1 MTKEEIRELLVETD
15 VIQEGHFVLSS
26 GRHADIYMQC
36 AKVLQYP
43 EQAAVLA
50 AEIAEKWEDSEI
62 DVVIGPALGGVVLSY
77 AVAAELG
84 VRSIFS
90 ERKNGEMKLRRGFEI
105 QPGEKVLVV
114 EDVVTTG
121 GSVKE
126 VLAVLEELD
135 VEIVG
140 LSSIVD
146 RSNGQAKFDYDF
158 RPLLPVAIKSY
169 KANLCELCKKK
180 IPITRPGSKEK

>member
-1 MTKEEIRELLVETD
+1 MTKEKIRELLVETN

-43 EQAAVLA
+43 EHASTLA
-50 AEIAEKWEDSEI
+50 AEIAKKWTDEEI

-77 AVAAELG
+77 AVAEELG

-90 ERKNGEMKLRRGFEI
+90 ERKSGEMKIRRGFELEV
-105 QPGEKVLVV
+105 GEKVLVV

-146 RSNGQAKFDYDF
+146 RSNGEVGFNYDF
-158 RPLLPVAIKSY
+158 KPLLPVDIKSY
-169 KANLCELCKKK
+169 KAGQCELCQQGM
-180 IPITRPGSKEK
+180 PITRPGSKEK

>member
-43 EQAAVLA
+43 EHAATLA
-50 AEIAEKWEDSEI
+50 AEIVEKWKDKEVDA
-62 DVVIGPALGGVVLSY
+62 VVGPALGGVVLSY
-77 AVAAELG
+77 AVAEELG

-90 ERKNGEMKLRRGFEI
+90 ERKNGEMKIRRGFELKA
-105 QPGEKVLVV
+105 GEKVLVV

-121 GSVKE
+121 GSVRE
-126 VLAVLEELD
+126 LLAVLEELD

-146 RSNGQAKFDYDF
+146 RSNGKVDFDYDF
-158 RPLLPVAIKSY
+158 KALLPVDIKSY
-169 KANLCELCKKK
+169 KAGKCKLCEQGV
-180 IPITRPGSKEK
+180 PITRPGSKEK

>member
-1 MTKEEIRELLVETD
+1 MKKEEIRKLLVETN

-43 EQAAVLA
+43 EHAATLA
-50 AEIAEKWEDSEI
+50 AEIATKWKDEEI

-77 AVAAELG
+77 AVAEELG

-90 ERKNGEMKLRRGFEI
+90 ERKNGEMKIRRGFELE
-105 QPGEKVLVV
+105 PGEKVLVV

-121 GSVKE
+121 GSVRE
-126 VLAVLEELD
+126 VLAVLESLE

-146 RSNGQAKFDYDF
+146 RSNGEVDFNYDF
-158 RPLLPVAIKSY
+158 KPLLPLDIKSY
-169 KANLCELCKKK
+169 EAEQCELCKKGL
-180 IPITRPGSKEK
+180 PINRPGSKEK

>member
-1 MTKEEIRELLVETD
+1 MKQEEIRELLVETD

-36 AKVLQYP
+36 AKILQYP
-43 EQAAVLA
+43 KHASTLA
-50 AEIAEKWEDSEI
+50 AEIAKKWEDHKI

-77 AVAAELG
+77 AVAEELG

-90 ERKNGEMKLRRGFEI
+90 ERKNGEMKIRRGFELKA
-105 QPGEKVLVV
+105 GENVLVV

-126 VLAVLEELD
+126 VLAVLEKKD

-146 RSNGQAKFDYDF
+146 RSNGKVKFDYAF
-158 RPLLPVAIKSY
+158 KSLLPIDIKSY
-169 KANLCELCKKK
+169 KAGKCDLCQKG
-180 IPITRPGSKEK
+180 IPITRPGSKAK

>member
-43 EQAAVLA
+43 EHASTLA
-50 AEIAEKWEDSEI
+50 AEIVRKWGDKEV
-62 DVVIGPALGGVVLSY
+62 DVVVGPALGGVVLSY
-77 AVAAELG
+77 AVAEELG

-90 ERKNGEMKLRRGFEI
+90 ERKNGEMKIRRGFELK
-105 QPGEKVLVV
+105 PGEKVLVV

-121 GSVKE
+121 GSVRE
-126 VLAVLEELD
+126 LLAVLEELD

-146 RSNGQAKFDYDF
+146 RSNGKVEFDYDF
-158 RPLLPVAIKSY
+158 KALLPVDIKSY
-169 KANLCELCKKK
+169 KAGKCKLCEQGEA
-180 IPITRPGSKEK
+180 ITRPGSKEK

>member
-1 MTKEEIRELLVETD
+1 MTKEEIRELLIETD

-36 AKVLQYP
+36 AKVLQHP
-43 EQAAVLA
+43 EHAATLA
-50 AEIAEKWEDSEI
+50 REIAAKWKNKEI

-77 AVAAELG
+77 AVAEELR

-90 ERKNGEMKLRRGFEI
+90 ERKNGEMKIRRGFELE
-105 QPGEKVLVV
+105 PGEKVLVV

-126 VLAVLEELD
+126 VLEVLENND

-146 RSNGQAKFDYDF
+146 RSNGKVNFNYDYKA
-158 RPLLPVAIKSY
+158 LLPVDIKSY
-169 KANLCELCKKK
+169 KAGQCELCKKG
-180 IPITRPGSKEK
+180 IPITRPGSKEN

>member
-1 MTKEEIRELLVETD
+1 MTEKEIREILVETG

-43 EQAAVLA
+43 EHASKLA
-50 AEIAEKWEDSEI
+50 AEIAEKWEDEEI
-62 DVVIGPALGGVVLSY
+62 DLVIGPALGGVVLSY
-77 AVAAELG
+77 AVAEELG

-90 ERKNGEMKLRRGFEI
+90 ERKNGEMKIRRGFEI
-105 QPGEKVLVV
+105 KDGEKVLVV

-126 VLAVLEELD
+126 VLSLLEDMEI
-135 VEIVG
+135 EIVG
-140 LSSIVD
+140 ISSIVD
-146 RSNGQAKFDYDF
+146 RSSGSANFKHKFK
-158 RPLLPVAIKSY
+158 PLLTMDIKSY
-169 KANLCELCKKK
+169 KAGQCELCEKGV
-180 IPITRPGSKEK
+180 PITRPGSKEK

>member
-1 MTKEEIRELLVETD
+1 MTKEEIREILVETE

-26 GRHADIYMQC
+26 GRHADLYMQC

-43 EQAAVLA
+43 KKAAVLA
-50 AEIAEKWEDSEI
+50 AEIAKKWQDKKI

-77 AVAAELG
+77 AVAEELG
-84 VRSIFS
+84 VRSLFS

-105 QPGEKVLVV
+105 KKKEKVLVV

-126 VLAVLEELD
+126 VLALLEDSDL
-135 VEIVG
+135 EIVG

-146 RSNGQAKFDYDF
+146 RSAGEVEFDYDF
-158 RPLLPVAIKSY
+158 KPLLPLKIKSY
-169 KANLCELCKKK
+169 KANQCQLCEQG
-180 IPITRPGSKEK
+180 IPITRPGSREK

>member
-1 MTKEEIRELLVETD
+1 MTKAEIRELLVETD

-43 EQAAVLA
+43 EHAATLA
-50 AEIAEKWEDSEI
+50 AEIVEKWEDETI

-77 AVAAELG
+77 AVAEELE

-90 ERKNGEMKLRRGFEI
+90 ERKNGEMKIRRGFELK
-105 QPGEKVLVV
+105 PGEKVLVV

-146 RSNGQAKFDYDF
+146 RSNGQVKFNYDF
-158 RPLLPVAIKSY
+158 KPLLPVDIKSY
-169 KANLCELCKKK
+169 KAGNCKLCEDNV
-180 IPITRPGSKEK
+180 PITRPGSKEK

>member
-1 MTKEEIRELLVETD
+1 MNKKEIRELLVETD

-43 EQAAVLA
+43 KHASTLA
-50 AEIAEKWEDSEI
+50 AEIAKKWQEKEI
-62 DVVIGPALGGVVLSY
+62 DVVIGPALGGIVLSY

-90 ERKNGEMKLRRGFEI
+90 ERKNGEMKIRRGFELK
-105 QPGEKVLVV
+105 PGERVLVV

-126 VLAVLEELD
+126 VLQVLEELD

-146 RSNGQAKFDYDF
+146 RSNGEVEFNYDF
-158 RPLLPVAIKSY
+158 QALLPVDIKSY
-169 KANLCELCKKK
+169 NAGKCKLCKEEVE
-180 IPITRPGSKEK
+180 ITRPGSKEK

>member
-15 VIQEGHFVLSS
+15 VIQKGHFVLSS

-36 AKVLQYP
+36 ARVLQYP
-43 EQAAVLA
+43 KHAATIA
-50 AEIAEKWEDSEI
+50 AEIAEKWKDKEI

-77 AVAAELG
+77 AVAKELG

-90 ERKNGEMKLRRGFEI
+90 ERKNGEMKIRRGFDLD
-105 QPGEKVLVV
+105 PKEKVLVV

-126 VLAVLEELD
+126 VLAVLEEQD

-140 LSSIVD
+140 LSSIID
-146 RSNGQAKFDYDF
+146 RSNGKVEFNYDF
-158 RPLLPVAIKSY
+158 KALLPVDIKSY
-169 KANLCELCKKK
+169 KAGQCELCQKDV
-180 IPITRPGSKEK
+180 PLTRPGSKEK

>member
-43 EQAAVLA
+43 EHAAILA
-50 AEIAEKWEDSEI
+50 AEIAEKWEDETI

-77 AVAAELG
+77 AVAEELG

-90 ERKNGEMKLRRGFEI
+90 ERKNGEMKIRRGFELK
-105 QPGEKVLVV
+105 PGENVLVV

-146 RSNGQAKFDYDF
+146 RSNGQVKFNYDF
-158 RPLLPVAIKSY
+158 KALLPVDIKSY
-169 KANLCELCKKK
+169 KAGQCKLCEDNV
-180 IPITRPGSKEK
+180 PITRPGSKEK

>member
-1 MTKEEIRELLVETD
+1 MTKEEIRELLVETE

-26 GRHADIYMQC
+26 GRHADLYMQC

-43 EQAAVLA
+43 DKAAVLA
-50 AEIAEKWEDSEI
+50 AEIAKKWQDEEI

-77 AVAAELG
+77 AVAEELG
-84 VRSIFS
+84 VRSLFS

-105 QPGEKVLVV
+105 KKGERVLVV

-126 VLAVLEELD
+126 VLALLENLD
-135 VEIVG
+135 LEIVG

-146 RSNGQAKFDYDF
+146 RSLGSVEFNYEFK
-158 RPLLPVAIKSY
+158 PLLPVDIKSY
-169 KANLCELCKKK
+169 KANHCELCKKG

>member
-1 MTKEEIRELLVETD
+1 MTKEEIRELLLETD

-43 EQAAVLA
+43 EHASALAV
-50 AEIAEKWEDSEI
+50 EIAEKWKDTEI

-77 AVAAELG
+77 AVAEELG

-90 ERKNGEMKLRRGFEI
+90 ERKNGEMKIRRGFELE
-105 QPGEKVLVV
+105 PGEKVLVV

-126 VLAVLEELD
+126 LLAVLEELD

-146 RSNGQAKFDYDF
+146 RSNGEVDFNYDF
-158 RPLLPVAIKSY
+158 KALLLVDIKSY
-169 KANLCELCKKK
+169 KAGQCKLCQQD

>member
-43 EQAAVLA
+43 EHAATLA
-50 AEIAEKWEDSEI
+50 AEIAAKWEDEEI

-77 AVAAELG
+77 AVAEELG

-90 ERKNGEMKLRRGFEI
+90 ERKNGEMKIRRGFELK
-105 QPGEKVLVV
+105 PGEKVLVV

-126 VLAVLEELD
+126 VLAVLEQLD

-146 RSNGQAKFDYDF
+146 RSNGQVKFNYDF
-158 RPLLPVAIKSY
+158 KALLPVDIKSY
-169 KANLCELCKKK
+169 KAGQCKLCEEGVA
-180 IPITRPGSKEK
+180 ITRPGSKEK